1 MILKTNLGNY
11 DFKFKTKIIIINYVF
26 KTKNNKKNN
35 KIKYDDDTA
44 LTNIFKIS
52 FRLRII
58 LKRKTSY
65 FEKKLGAFLLFKI
78 PSYQPNGKSFRKIR
92 SSLQICFMP
101 FYLSFLLL
109 LKP

>member
-1 MILKTNLGNY
+1 MFLKQ
-11 DFKFKTKIIIINYVF
+11 KII
-26 KTKNNKKNN
+26 KKNN

-65 FEKKLGAFLLFKI
+65 F
-78 PSYQPNGKSFRKIR
+78 
-92 SSLQICFMP
+92 
-101 FYLSFLLL
+101 
-109 LKP
+109 